1 MSRKEA
7 AEQLQRLVQGSV
19 LVDEPMSCH
28 TSFHIGGPAD
38 VLVVPATVEDVA
50 AVLSFTEENDLPLT
64 VLGNGSN
71 VLVRDGGIRGVVLK
85 LGNALKECR
94 QEGNRLHFG
103 SGVPLSKAS
112 RLAYEAGLTGMEF
125 AVGIPGSIGGAVYM
139 NAGAYDGE
147 MKDVVTHV
155 KVMTLDGEIRDLSA
169 KEMDFSYRHSIL
181 QTSGDIVLEL
191 TVEMEQGD
199 PEKIRAKMDDF
210 SHRRSSKQPLE
221 MPSAGST
228 FKRPAGHFVG
238 PMIEES
244 GLKGYRVGG
253 AEVSVKHAGFV
264 VNAGGATA
272 HDVLQ
277 LIDEIRKI
285 IRERYGVELQPEV
298 MVLGEEK

>member
-1 MSRKEA
+1 
-7 AEQLQRLVQGSV
+7 
-19 LVDEPMSCH
+19 
-28 TSFHIGGPAD
+28 
-38 VLVVPATVEDVA
+38 
-50 AVLSFTEENDLPLT
+50 
-64 VLGNGSN
+64 
-71 VLVRDGGIRGVVLK
+71 
-85 LGNALKECR
+85 
-94 QEGNRLHFG
+94 
-103 SGVPLSKAS
+103 
-112 RLAYEAGLTGMEF
+112 
-125 AVGIPGSIGGAVYM
+125 
-139 NAGAYDGE
+139 
-147 MKDVVTHV
+147 
-155 KVMTLDGEIRDLSA
+155 
-169 KEMDFSYRHSIL
+169 
-181 QTSGDIVLEL
+181 
-191 TVEMEQGD
+191 
-199 PEKIRAKMDDF
+199 MDDF